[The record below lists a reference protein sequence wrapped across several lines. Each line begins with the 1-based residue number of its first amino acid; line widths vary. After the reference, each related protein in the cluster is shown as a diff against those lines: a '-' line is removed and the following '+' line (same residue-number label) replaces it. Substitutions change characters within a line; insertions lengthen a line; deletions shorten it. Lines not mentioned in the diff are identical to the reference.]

1 MNRLIPALAAAC
13 FSLAAATAMAQA
25 PSGDAGKGPGSYG
38 PGGPRHGMRN
48 CSQAADPA
56 KCEAERKERYERVKQ
71 AREACKDK
79 PDRRGCM
86 AEQLLREGAGP
97 GQVPGAGEGTPCALE
112 PEHWTSARRRTK
124 PAPASAAT
132 SCRSAWA
139 RSAAPP
145 AGAVP
150 PRNSRGELSVGA
162 AVGNGSGVSL
172 LDFDP

>member
-1 MNRLIPALAAAC
+1 MNRLLPALAAAC

-38 PGGPRHGMRN
+38 PGGPRHGMRH

-86 AEQLLREGAGP
+86 TEQYCAKEQNPAQCQAQAKEHRARASKRMDERQAAHEACTGKRGDELQKCLYAQRGTSGRGGP
-97 GQVPGAGEGTPCALE
+97 
-112 PEHWTSARRRTK
+112 
-124 PAPASAAT
+124 AAK
-132 SCRSAWA
+132 
-139 RSAAPP
+139 
-145 AGAVP
+145 
-150 PRNSRGELSVGA
+150 
-162 AVGNGSGVSL
+162 
-172 LDFDP
+172 

>member
-1 MNRLIPALAAAC
+1 MNRFLPALAAAC

-79 PDRRGCM
+79 PDRQGCM
-86 AEQLLREGAGP
+86 AESY
-97 GQVPGAGEGTPCALE
+97 CAKE
-112 PEHWTSARRRTK
+112 QDPAKCQARAKEHR
-124 PAPASAAT
+124 
-132 SCRSAWA
+132 A
-139 RSAAPP
+139 RSSQRLDQRQAAHE
-145 AGAVP
+145 ACTGK
-150 PRNSRGELSVGA
+150 RGEELQKCLGA
-162 AVGNGSGVSL
+162 QRGASGRGG
-172 LDFDP
+172 PAAK